1 VTVSVADI
9 DRWNEGDVREV
20 FNATRSRAEAAR
32 EAANGIAQL
41 PAFGT
46 WGGDASQAA
55 KESINQTRKDLDAH
69 GAEALAVARAADRAA
84 DDIEALKGKLANLRD
99 RAHQLGMA
107 LNTASNTFV
116 PVAGSNITEADA
128 ALAEAE
134 LQPQLT
140 ALLGDAAGIDDELAQ
155 AINMATGKT
164 PIPQTGPPVGAE
176 GLTPTQVASDANE
189 ARLDR
194 ERAGAQAQV
203 DQLQHQIDELARQ
216 TYTTGDHSAA
226 ALDRLNELKDQLAG
240 AKTHLGELNAVHD
253 ALGKAPETY
262 LTAFDPRTATG
273 KQVLA
278 AVAVGNPDTA
288 RNVSVT
294 VPGIGS
300 TTKDTLPGMV
310 SEAQNLRLEAE
321 RQLRNAGLPGSAA
334 TIAWMGYDP
343 PPNPLN
349 TLSPADALATMGD
362 GQARAGADSLSSY
375 LEQVRADNP
384 NGHITLLGHSYG
396 SLTSSLAVQEL
407 NAQGLHPVND
417 VVFYGSPGLEL
428 TSSDQLALGAGHA
441 YVMRGMDDPI
451 ANAVAELAPVHGWGA
466 NPYDGMFTELSAQAG
481 PDPGGVIREGVQAH
495 ADYARLGNDNQ
506 LRMSGY
512 NLAAVMAGLPNNELL
527 APPPPPPVAP
537 PQPPLIPGVPV
548 R

>member
-1 VTVSVADI
+1 MTLSVADI
-9 DRWNEGDVREV
+9 DRWNPGDVREV

-46 WGGDASQAA
+46 WGGDASAAA
-55 KESINQTRKDLDAH
+55 KDAIGQTRKDLDAH
-69 GAEALAVARAADRAA
+69 GNEALAVARAADRAA

-99 RAHQLGMA
+99 RAHQLGMELDA
-107 LNTASNTFV
+107 ASNSFV
-116 PVAGSNITEADA
+116 PAAGSSLTATDV

-134 LQPQLT
+134 LQPQLA
-140 ALLGDAAGIDDELAQ
+140 ALLAEAAAIDDELAQ

-164 PIPQTGPPVGAE
+164 PIPQTGLPVGVG

-189 ARLDR
+189 ARLER
-194 ERAGAQAQV
+194 ERASTQARV

-216 TYTTGDHSAA
+216 AYTTGDHSTATY
-226 ALDRLNELKDQLAG
+226 DRLNELKDQLSST
-240 AKTHLGELNAVHD
+240 KSYLGDLNAVHD

-262 LTAFDPRTATG
+262 LTVFDPRTATG
-273 KQVLA
+273 KHVLA

-294 VPGIGS
+294 VPGLGS
-300 TTKDTLPGMV
+300 NTQETLPGMV

-321 RQLRNAGLPGSAA
+321 RQMRNAGMPGSAA

-349 TLSPADALATMGD
+349 TLSPRDALATIGD

-375 LEQVRADNP
+375 LEQVRANNP
-384 NGHITLLGHSYG
+384 TGHITLFGHSYG
-396 SLTSSLAVQEL
+396 SLTSSLALQEL

-428 TSSDQLALGAGHA
+428 TSPDQLGLGAGHA
-441 YVMRGMDDPI
+441 YVMRGVDDPI
-451 ANAVAELAPVHGWGA
+451 ATAVAELAPLHGWGV
-466 NPYDGMFTELSAQAG
+466 NPYDGMFPQLSAQARL
-481 PDPGGVIREGVQAH
+481 DPGGVLREGVQTH
-495 ADYARLGNDNQ
+495 SDYARLGSDNQ

-512 NLAAVMAGLPNNELL
+512 NLAAVMAGLPDNVAM
-527 APPPPPPVAP
+527 APPPPAP
-537 PQPPLIPGVPV
+537 IPAPQPPLIPGVP
-548 R
+548 RR

>member
-1 VTVSVADI
+1 MTLSVADI
-9 DRWNEGDVREV
+9 DRWNPGDVREV
-20 FNATRSRAEAAR
+20 FHATRSRAEAAA

-46 WGGDASQAA
+46 WGGDASAAA
-55 KESINQTRKDLDAH
+55 KDAIGQTRKDLDAH
-69 GAEALAVARAADRAA
+69 GNEALAVARAADRAA
-84 DDIEALKGKLANLRD
+84 DDIEALKGKLANLRT
-99 RAHQLGMA
+99 RAHQLGMELDA
-107 LNTASNTFV
+107 ASNSFV
-116 PVAGSNITEADA
+116 PVAGSTLTATDV

-140 ALLGDAAGIDDELAQ
+140 ALLAEAAAIDDELAQ

-164 PIPQTGPPVGAE
+164 PIPQTGPPVGPE

-189 ARLDR
+189 AQLEQ
-194 ERAGAQAQV
+194 ERAGTQARV
-203 DQLQHQIDELARQ
+203 DELQHQIDELARQ
-216 TYTTGDHSAA
+216 TYTTGDHSTATF
-226 ALDRLNELKDQLAG
+226 DRLNELKDQLTS
-240 AKTHLGELNAVHD
+240 AKSYLGDLNAVHD

-262 LTAFDPRTATG
+262 LTAFDPRTGTG
-273 KQVLA
+273 KHVLA

-294 VPGIGS
+294 VPGLGS
-300 TTKDTLPGMV
+300 NTQETLPGMV

-321 RQLRNAGLPGSAA
+321 RQMRNAGVPGSAA

-349 TLSPADALATMGD
+349 TLSPRDALATIGD

-375 LEQVRADNP
+375 LEQVRANNP
-384 NGHITLLGHSYG
+384 NGHITLFGHSYG
-396 SLTSSLAVQEL
+396 SLTSSLALQEL

-428 TSSDQLALGAGHA
+428 TSPDQLGLSAGHA
-441 YVMRGMDDPI
+441 YVMRGVDDPI
-451 ANAVAELAPVHGWGA
+451 ATAVAELAPLHGWGV
-466 NPYDGMFTELSAQAG
+466 NPYDGMFPQLSAQAG
-481 PDPGGVIREGVQAH
+481 LDPGGVLREGVQSH
-495 ADYARLGNDNQ
+495 SDYARLGSDNQ

-512 NLAAVMAGLPNNELL
+512 NLAAVMAGLPDNVAM
-527 APPPPPPVAP
+527 APPPPAP
-537 PQPPLIPGVPV
+537 IPAPQPPLIPGVPG